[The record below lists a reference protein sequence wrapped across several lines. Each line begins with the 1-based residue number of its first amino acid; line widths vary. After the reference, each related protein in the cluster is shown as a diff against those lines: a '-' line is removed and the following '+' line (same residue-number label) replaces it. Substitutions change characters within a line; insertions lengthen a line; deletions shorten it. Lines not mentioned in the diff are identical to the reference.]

1 MQADKAA
8 HLEASLAAWFALESA
23 RHLEQTVALSVAEV
37 ASLIGMGPSSH
48 HAAPTGPEPDPATVQ
63 DVTVAF
69 DIFGF
74 RRRATDPR

>member
-8 HLEASLAAWFALESA
+8 HLTANLAEWVRLET
-23 RHLEQTVALSVAEV
+23 HEQIERTAELTPPEV

-48 HAAPTGPEPDPATVQ
+48 HPVPVGDDTLEGPARSDQTV
-63 DVTVAF
+63 TFAF

-74 RRRATDPR
+74 RRR